1 MAWFNDF
8 CSSRCFLSSRVCFE
22 ATLALL
28 HGLPWWL
35 RWWRNSLQWGRP
47 RFNAW
52 ARKIPWRRE
61 WLSTSAFLA
70 GESHRQSSL
79 AGHCAWGCKESDTTE
94 KLTLSLS
101 HFCID
106 LKLIYSGLSKGSL
119 SSLWHVVLSHFSHIQ
134 LFKWHYSMTQPLL
147 RLLSSAHGVTK
158 RFHLLIDFS

>member
-1 MAWFNDF
+1 MLSVFSGLFWSYLSTSAW
-8 CSSRCFLSSRVCFE
+8 
-22 ATLALL
+22 
-28 HGLPWWL
+28 LPWWL
-35 RWWRNSLQWGRP
+35 RWWRISLQWGRP

-52 ARKIPWRRE
+52 DRKIPWRRE

-134 LFKWHYSMTQPLL
+134 LFKWHYSMTQWHNPFWGCFLL
-147 RLLSSAHGVTK
+147 HMVLQKDSTSW
-158 RFHLLIDFS
+158 